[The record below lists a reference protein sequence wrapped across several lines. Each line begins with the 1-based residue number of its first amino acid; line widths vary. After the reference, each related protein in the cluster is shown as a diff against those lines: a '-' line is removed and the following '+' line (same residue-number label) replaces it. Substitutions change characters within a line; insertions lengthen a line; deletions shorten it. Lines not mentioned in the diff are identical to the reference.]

1 MTILVKNLKAL
12 RTKKGLSQQKLADA
26 LGLSQ
31 QSIYKYET
39 QWCEPDIDMLKT
51 MADFFN
57 TSVDY
62 LIGHSEINRKYEA
75 VTPYDLNEDE
85 AALMDSYRSLTQS
98 EKESIHLI
106 IKNYNLKN

>member
-1 MTILVKNLKAL
+1 MVKNLKAL
-12 RTKKGLSQQKLADA
+12 RTEKSLSQQKLADA

-39 QWCEPDIDMLKT
+39 QWCEPDIDMLIKL
-51 MADFFN
+51 ADFFG

-62 LIGHSEINRKYEA
+62 LIGHSDINRKIEP
-75 VTPYDLNEDE
+75 VSPYDLNTDE
-85 AALMDSYRSLTQS
+85 AALIDTYRNLSPE

-106 IKNYNLKN
+106 IKNYTAKK